1 MNSTAPSS
9 SRESGGALRV
19 PPHSSDMEKCVLA
32 SALIDE
38 SVLDT
43 AMESLSEDDFYLR
56 EHRTIFSA
64 MRTLAN
70 EEHTV
75 DVALLAEKLRS
86 LEKLDLVGGE
96 VYLSQLVTTTATST
110 NIDKYIEI
118 LHQKKILRR
127 LIHESTDIATG
138 CFENDIN
145 ARELLDQAE
154 QKIFRISDENISNRP
169 VLMGELLKD
178 TFTKLEQ
185 ISNNG
190 GVTGLKTGFHDLD
203 RFTTGLHPGELIIIA
218 ARPGMG
224 KTAFVLSL
232 ASNIGI
238 QGGERR
244 PVALFSLEMPRE
256 QLMHRMLCS
265 EASVEMNKLRGGFL
279 SKKDFAALGNAAGK
293 MYKAP
298 VYIDDSGS
306 LNPMELR
313 SKCRRIKAQ
322 EKDLG
327 VIIIDYLQLMK
338 STDKE
343 ESRQLEISSISRTL
357 KEISKE
363 LKVPVIALS
372 QLNRSVE
379 NRTGSNRP
387 QLADLRE
394 SGAIEQDADLVLFLY
409 REAYYLGKSP
419 EGRASEEYQN
429 LQNVAEVIIGKQRNG
444 PLETVEL
451 SFIGKYTRFD
461 NLDKTHHEEPEGF

>member
-1 MNSTAPSS
+1 
-9 SRESGGALRV
+9 
-19 PPHSSDMEKCVLA
+19 MEKSALA

-38 SVLDT
+38 EVLDS
-43 AMESLSEDDFYLR
+43 AMEGLHEDDFYLR
-56 EHRTIFSA
+56 QHRTIFQT
-64 MRTLAN
+64 MRKLYN

-75 DVALLAEKLRS
+75 DVALLAEKLKS
-86 LEKLDLVGGE
+86 VNKLETVGGE
-96 VYLSQLVTTTATST
+96 AYLSELITTTATST
-110 NIDKYIEI
+110 NVEKYIEV

-127 LIHESTDIATG
+127 LIHETMTISSSCYEGET
-138 CFENDIN
+138 N
-145 ARELLDQAE
+145 ARELLDSAE
-154 QKIFRISDENISNRP
+154 QKIFHISDENMTNKP
-169 VLMGELLKD
+169 VKMEKLLKD
-178 TFTKLEQ
+178 TFEKLEK
-185 ISNNG
+185 ITNTG
-190 GVTGLKTGFHDLD
+190 GITGLQTGFHDLD
-203 RFTTGLHPGELIIIA
+203 EHTTGLHPGELVIVA

-238 QGGERR
+238 KEEKPA
-244 PVALFSLEMPRE
+244 PVALFSLEMPKE
-256 QLMHRMLCS
+256 QLMQRMLCS
-265 EASVEMNKLRGGFL
+265 EASVEMNKLRGGYL
-279 SKKDFAALGNAAGK
+279 GKKDFGALSQAAGR
-293 MYKAP
+293 MYTAP
-298 VYIDDSGS
+298 IYIDDSS
-306 LNPMELR
+306 PLNPMELR
-313 SKCRRIKAQ
+313 AKCRRIKAQ

-327 VIIIDYLQLMK
+327 VIIIDYLQLMN
-338 STDKE
+338 STDKQ

-357 KEISKE
+357 KEIAKE

-419 EGRASEEYQN
+419 EGRESEEYRNVQN
-429 LQNVAEVIIGKQRNG
+429 MAEVIIGKQRNG

-461 NLDKTHHEEPEGF
+461 NLDKTHQEEPEAF